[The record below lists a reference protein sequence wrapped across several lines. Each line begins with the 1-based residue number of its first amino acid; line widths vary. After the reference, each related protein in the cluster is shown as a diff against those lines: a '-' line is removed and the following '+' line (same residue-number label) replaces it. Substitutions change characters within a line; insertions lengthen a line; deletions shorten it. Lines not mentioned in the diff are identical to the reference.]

1 MLRLEKLL
9 RHDDGRSTMC
19 AREKEKVLLTCL
31 AIDSIIG
38 IVVIL
43 RIVVIIVL
51 GDVVVVL
58 LHHVHVAEEP

>member
-1 MLRLEKLL
+1 MTKGSEQGK
-9 RHDDGRSTMC
+9 
-19 AREKEKVLLTCL
+19 KKFLLTCL
-31 AIDSIIG
+31 AIDNVIR

-51 GDVVVVL
+51 GDVIVVL